1 MNNYKAKDDKKTIKL
16 EAVQKDLN
24 FLTLAENL
32 LADLAPRS
40 KEIVRRRFGLLSK
53 RGETLE
59 KIGQRYNITR
69 ERVRQIIT
77 EAIKN
82 ISQKLDHEGFLMAEE
97 KIIFTITENGGII
110 RETDA
115 IEKIKYN
122 SDQEANAIKF
132 FASCS
137 KKVFEVEEKG
147 LLEKAWIV
155 SHDLVADIRKI
166 IIEAEKT
173 ALKEKELLLDD
184 EMIARLILIIPD
196 IPAEKIMKF
205 LSVSER
211 VKKNKFGKW
220 GIIDWMEVSPKGTR
234 EKVYLILKEHKKP
247 LHFTEIA
254 GLIDKYELG
263 KRKAHPQ
270 TVHNELIKDERFVL
284 VGRGI
289 YALSEWGYFSG
300 TIKDIIEVIL
310 KGAGRAMKK
319 EEVIAEV
326 LRMRKVKKTTI
337 MINLNN
343 RKFFKKQG
351 DLYLIKK

>member
-1 MNNYKAKDDKKTIKL
+1 MNNYKAKEDKKTIKL
-16 EAVQKDLN
+16 EVEQKDLS
-24 FLTLAENL
+24 FLSLAENL

-59 KIGQRYNITR
+59 KIGQHYNITR

-82 ISQKLDHEGFLMAEE
+82 ISQKLDQEGFLMAEE

-115 IEKIKYN
+115 IEKIKYS

-166 IIEAEKT
+166 IIEAERT
-173 ALKEKELLLDD
+173 ALKEKELILDD
-184 EMIARLILIIPD
+184 EMIARLVLIIPD

-310 KGAGRAMKK
+310 KNAGRAMKK
-319 EEVIAEV
+319 EEIIAEV
-326 LRMRKVKKTTI
+326 MKMRKVKKTTI

-351 DLYLIKK
+351 DSYSIKK